1 MMNSPSFKIKTEK
14 EDKNYA
20 RFILEPLEQGYGQT
34 LGNSL
39 RRCLLTSMPGAAIT
53 RVKID
58 SVKHQFSTLEG
69 MKEDIVEL
77 ILNIKQIRVIYKG
90 TQEVKLSLKVTG
102 VKEIK
107 AGDIEVPAE
116 VKIVN
121 KDLVLAK
128 LTDKKAS
135 LAVEMWVNVGYGYSP
150 AEERKTT
157 TLGMIPLDAA
167 FAPITRVNYDVE
179 TTRVGR
185 RTDLDKLILDIWT
198 NGTIKPKDAVEE
210 AAKVLVGYFQQVYNP
225 KVEPEEEP
233 KVELAENNEILKL
246 TVEELNLPTRIANAL
261 RKSGYATVKDLTEAT
276 KKDIAKVK
284 NLGGKSVDVI
294 KQKLTEKGLTFR
306 E

>member
-1 MMNSPSFKIKTEK
+1 MLSPTFKIKTEK
-14 EDKNYA
+14 EEKAFA
-20 RFILEPLEQGYGQT
+20 RFTLEPLEQGYGQT

-39 RRCLLTSMPGAAIT
+39 RRCLLSSMSGAAIT

-58 SVKHQFSTLEG
+58 GVKHQFSTLDG

-77 ILNIKQIRVIYKG
+77 ILNIKQIRAIYKG
-90 TQEVKLSLKVTG
+90 EGEAKLTLTIKG
-102 VKEIK
+102 DKEIK

-128 LTDKKAS
+128 LTDKKAT
-135 LAVEMWVNVGYGYSP
+135 LKVEMWLTNGFGYSP

-157 TLGMIPLDAA
+157 TLGIIPVDAA
-167 FAPITRVNYDVE
+167 FSPVTRVNYNVE

-198 NGTIKPKDAVEE
+198 NGTIKPKDALEE
-210 AAKVLVGYFQQVYNP
+210 SAKLLVSYFQQVYNP

-233 KVELAENNEILKL
+233 KVVVTQDNETLKL

-261 RKSGYATVKDLTEAT
+261 RKSGYATVKDLTEAS

-284 NLGGKSVDVI
+284 NLGGKSVEVI
-294 KQKLTEKGLTFR
+294 AQKLTEKGLSIR

>member
-1 MMNSPSFKIKTEK
+1 MNSPSFKIKTEK

-58 SVKHQFSTLEG
+58 GVKHQFSTLEG

-102 VKEIK
+102 AKEAK

-116 VKIVN
+116 VKIIN

-135 LAVEMWVNVGYGYSP
+135 LNIEMWVNVGYGYSP
-150 AEERKTT
+150 AEERKTA
-157 TLGMIPLDAA
+157 TLGVIPVDAA
-167 FAPITRVNYDVE
+167 FTPITRVNYDVE

-185 RTDLDKLILDIWT
+185 RTDLDKLILDVWT
-198 NGTIKPKDAVEE
+198 NGTIKPKDALEE
-210 AAKVLVGYFQQVYNP
+210 SAKVLVDYFQQIYNP
-225 KVEPEEEP
+225 KIEPEEEP

-284 NLGGKSVDVI
+284 NLGGKSVMVI